1 VSQNKKFR
9 ICAIVVIYFPEPDLL
24 RQVINASL
32 RQVDEL
38 VVVNNTP
45 PTTTLNNVPIPES
58 ERITVLNQNKNIG
71 LAAGLNVGIEF
82 ARRKKVTHYLLL
94 DQDSLPA
101 SDMVFQLTLAWEEAA
116 NDALKVAAV
125 GPAFTDDRG
134 GAPPPFIKIGFPS
147 NHVIQ
152 PTLGENYVRTHVL
165 ITSGCLISEAAL
177 DYAGLMNE
185 WLFIDN
191 VDIEWGFRVQ
201 SLGLNLIG
209 APHAKLAHRIGD
221 EHLQA
226 PRWARWL
233 FRRQIAVRHNDFR
246 LYYIFRNR
254 IALYKLKTVPSLWK
268 LQDLLRLPFKIALC
282 VSISDQ
288 PLTTLRQLFVGM
300 RDGLTSKNAFQASAL
315 ATQISQANKSADKF
329 AD

>member
-1 VSQNKKFR
+1 MSRNKKFC
-9 ICAIVVIYFPEPDLL
+9 ICAIVVIYFPEPELL
-24 RQVINASL
+24 RRVITASL
-32 RQVDEL
+32 TQVDEL

-45 PTTTLNNVPIPES
+45 ATTVLSDVFIPKS
-58 ERITVLNQNKNIG
+58 PCITVLNQNKNIG
-71 LAAGLNVGIEF
+71 LAAGLNVGIEY
-82 ARRKKVTHYLLL
+82 ARQKNVTHYLLL
-94 DQDSLPA
+94 DQDSVPA
-101 SDMVFQLTLAWEEAA
+101 SDMVFQLTLAWGAA
-116 NDALKVAAV
+116 VNDALKVAAV

-134 GAPPPFIKIGFPS
+134 GAPPPFLKVGFPS
-147 NHVIQ
+147 NHVVQ
-152 PTLGENYVRTHVL
+152 PTLDENYVRTDVL

-177 DYAGLMNE
+177 DCAGLMNE

-209 APHAKLAHRIGD
+209 APYAKLTHRIGD
-221 EHLQA
+221 EHVQA

-268 LQDLLRLPFKIALC
+268 LQDLFRLPFKIALC
-282 VSISDQ
+282 VSISDK

-300 RDGLTSKNAFQASAL
+300 GDGLRSRNAFQASAM
-315 ATQISQANKSADKF
+315 ATRSPLANKSTDNLST
-329 AD
+329 

>member
-1 VSQNKKFR
+1 MSKNKKFR

-32 RQVDEL
+32 TQVDEL

-45 PTTTLNNVPIPES
+45 AIAALNEVLIPES
-58 ERITVLNQNKNIG
+58 ARITVLNQTRNIG
-71 LAAGLNVGIEF
+71 LAAGLNVGIEY
-82 ARRKKVTHYLLL
+82 ARQKNVTHYLLL

-101 SDMVFQLTLAWEEAA
+101 ADMVFQLTLAWVEAA

-152 PTLGENYVRTHVL
+152 PTLGKNYVKTHVL
-165 ITSGCLISEAAL
+165 ITSGCLVSEAAL

-254 IALYKLKTVPSLWK
+254 VALYKLKTVPSLWK
-268 LQDLLRLPFKIALC
+268 LQDLFRLPFKIALC
-282 VSISDQ
+282 VSISDK

-300 RDGLTSKNAFQASAL
+300 RDGVTSRNTFQAPAL
-315 ATQISQANKSADKF
+315 HAQSSLENKSTDKLSE
-329 AD
+329 